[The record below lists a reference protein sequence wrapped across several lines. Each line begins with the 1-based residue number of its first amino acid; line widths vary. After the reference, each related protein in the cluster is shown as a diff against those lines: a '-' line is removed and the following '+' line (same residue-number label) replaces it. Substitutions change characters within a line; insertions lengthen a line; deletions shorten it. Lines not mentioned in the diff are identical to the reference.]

1 MAFSVV
7 PALLFVPVHAPA
19 RGAGTGM
26 VYKFTMTTSVS
37 ATPTTG
43 VGQVSGDKS
52 RVDFSEAPKGPGAN
66 PFIATGNYMLAT
78 RGGAT
83 FTVVDPEK
91 KQYFKM
97 DMDALAG
104 LVNGLTGI
112 MNVKFNNL
120 KIDVQDLGAGEK
132 IAGYATR
139 HFRKTTSY
147 DMEMKVLF
155 MKSRSSVADTVDMW
169 FAPALADIV
178 NPFMASSANTAGS
191 FSFNDANYAAQEKA
205 AAAQMANA
213 GAVVKMEMSGV
224 ATDSKKNAQPHS
236 MSMLITGVSRTDIP
250 AATFEIPSGYTE
262 VASPV
267 PVGQAGATP
276 SGDESNKP
284 AADSAKKP
292 EKKKGGILGKFHIP

>member
-178 NPFMASSANTAGS
+178 NPFMASSVNNAGS

-213 GAVVKMEMSGV
+213 GAVVKMVMSGV

-267 PVGQAGATP
+267 PVGQASAAP
-276 SGDESNKP
+276 PGDESNKP

>member
-178 NPFMASSANTAGS
+178 NPFMASSVNNAGS
-191 FSFNDANYAAQEKA
+191 FSFNDANYAAQEKT

-267 PVGQAGATP
+267 PVGQASAAP
-276 SGDESNKP
+276 PGDESNTP

>member
-1 MAFSVV
+1 
-7 PALLFVPVHAPA
+7 
-19 RGAGTGM
+19 
-26 VYKFTMTTSVS
+26 
-37 ATPTTG
+37 
-43 VGQVSGDKS
+43 
-52 RVDFSEAPKGPGAN
+52 
-66 PFIATGNYMLAT
+66 
-78 RGGAT
+78 
-83 FTVVDPEK
+83 
-91 KQYFKM
+91 
-97 DMDALAG
+97 
-104 LVNGLTGI
+104 
-112 MNVKFNNL
+112 
-120 KIDVQDLGAGEK
+120 
-132 IAGYATR
+132 
-139 HFRKTTSY
+139 
-147 DMEMKVLF
+147 

-178 NPFMASSANTAGS
+178 NPFMASSVNNAGS

-267 PVGQAGATP
+267 PVGQASAAP
-276 SGDESNKP
+276 PGDESNKP
-284 AADSAKKP
+284 ATDSAKKP